1 MTHYKVK
8 CPHCKA
14 VLRYTKTASGSPFG
28 TCPKCGQPYVDRE
41 CYEPALKPYKKE
53 TTASLLAS
61 SVFVGSLFSF
71 MPLAFYYI
79 CSAARGFSGAKA
91 LIVYAVAFCIIT
103 GYIFIRM
110 NKSRDEDDARAL
122 KEWEASDA
130 RLQNKE
136 YALAVKKL
144 GFDVPDKYLTQNT
157 GEKE

>member
-8 CPHCKA
+8 CPHCKT
-14 VLRYTKTASGSPFG
+14 VLRYSKTASGSPFG

-53 TTASLLAS
+53 TTASLLAL

-71 MPLAFYYI
+71 GALMFYYI
-79 CSAARGFSGAKA
+79 CSAARGVSGAEA

-136 YALAVKKL
+136 YALAVKKA
-144 GFDVPDKYLTQNT
+144 GFDVPDKYLPKNT